1 MDKDIEK
8 YVASKT
14 IFFFFFLAN
23 RAKREDGRIDK
34 AKLDQLLKEK
44 YEYIRRKNSK
54 KKRNFSG
61 FV

>member
-1 MDKDIEK
+1 MLKNNTLEK
-8 YVASKT
+8 Y
-14 IFFFFFLAN
+14 ILFRYNLLAN
-23 RAKREDGRIDK
+23 RAKREDGTIDK
-34 AKLDQLLKEK
+34 TKLDELLKEK